1 MNVSY
6 RISHVVSICSVPEN
20 AEDPRDKR
28 IRLDSVVRSLAGF
41 NPPPI
46 RVGQRAYDEKKK
58 QIRIEFGISASS
70 DFEAQVE
77 AVRIFDTLGPAL
89 AAAGYRPTTWNF
101 ESPVTAV

>member
-20 AEDPRDKR
+20 TEDPRDKR
-28 IRLDSVVRSLAGF
+28 IRLDSVVRCLAGF
-41 NPPPI
+41 NPTPI

-77 AVRIFDTLGPAL
+77 AVRIFDALAPVL